1 MSNEDL
7 DASTD
12 ITADPLVPTDKTG
25 KPLKWDDNPATISGL
40 LHEIAAYC
48 RRKQVIQ
55 AYITNG
61 VAPLPGGKIAVPD
74 INTAQFIRDIAGTA
88 RVDNV
93 HTFVNPCPPTPA
105 RRAAFTART
114 GIGTINMIKI
124 PDENKDGIV
133 VSDFAVI
140 SLQNK
145 KPKQNKN
152 NTSGTGMPTNPST
165 RGLARAGHQGHTTDV
180 PAETSLDGPTDAR
193 PRTRPSTPDHG
204 AGGG

>member
-12 ITADPLVPTDKTG
+12 NTADPLVPTDKTG

-74 INTAQFIRDIAGTA
+74 INAVQFIRDIAGTA
-88 RVDNV
+88 RADNV

-105 RRAAFTART
+105 RRTAFTTRT
-114 GIGTINMIKI
+114 GITTINMIKI

-133 VSDFAVI
+133 VSDFAVKAYSWSI
-140 SLQNK
+140 SVKSDLKGCNFMKFREIAFQ
-145 KPKQNKN
+145 
-152 NTSGTGMPTNPST
+152 
-165 RGLARAGHQGHTTDV
+165 L
-180 PAETSLDGPTDAR
+180 
-193 PRTRPSTPDHG
+193 
-204 AGGG
+204 